1 MHPRA
6 FTLIE
11 LLVVIAI
18 IALLISVLVPA
29 LGKARFAARQVKC
42 LANLRSLEQAH
53 VLYYDAHKGFLID
66 IGLSHGGA
74 GDETISWVNTLQD
87 YYQSPLS
94 VMSPGDRSPYWP
106 VEQGGQ
112 GLTIQDANGNQVHR
126 RTSYGMNDW
135 LSRTFNPGIL
145 PREPFDNIAKIDT
158 PVATIQFLLM
168 AEQGDFAVSDHIHVE
183 NWGNATRAPAA
194 ATDQVQTNKWG
205 GPKAS
210 PASMSNYGYLDGHA
224 SIQRFDRTYGD
235 QFINQYQPDIAH

>member
-1 MHPRA
+1 MRPRA

-18 IALLISVLVPA
+18 IALLISLLVPA

-42 LANLRSLEQAH
+42 LANLRSLEESQ
-53 VLYYDAHKGFLID
+53 VLYYDANRGFLID
-66 IGLSHGGA
+66 IGLAHGGA

-106 VEQGGQ
+106 VEMGGQ
-112 GLTIQDANGNQVHR
+112 GLLVNGKPR

-135 LSRTFNPGIL
+135 LSRTYNPGML

-168 AEQGDFAVSDHIHVE
+168 TEQGDFAVSDHIHVE
-183 NWGNATRAPAA
+183 NWGNAARAPAA
-194 ATDQVQTNKWG
+194 ATEQVHTSKWG

-210 PASMSNYGYLDGHA
+210 LASMSNYGYLDGHA
-224 SIQRFDRTYGD
+224 SIQRFDRTYAD
-235 QFINQYQPDIAH
+235 QFTNQYQPDIAH